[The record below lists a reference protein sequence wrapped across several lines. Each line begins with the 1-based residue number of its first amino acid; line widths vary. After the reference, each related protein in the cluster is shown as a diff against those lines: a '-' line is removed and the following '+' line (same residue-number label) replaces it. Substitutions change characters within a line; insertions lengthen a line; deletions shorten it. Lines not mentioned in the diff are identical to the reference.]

1 MRTAIDT
8 KRLDNAIRSTIKAFK
23 EATAV
28 QIWTWAM
35 NREGNLLAIEDRL
48 EDLADAGFL
57 VRILHSWPLTYK
69 MGRWR

>member
-1 MRTAIDT
+1 MSTAIDT
-8 KRLDNAIRSTIKAFK
+8 ERLDKAIRGTIKSFK

-48 EDLADAGFL
+48 EDLVEAGVL
-57 VRILHSWPLTYK
+57 TRIAQSWPPTYA
-69 MGRWR
+69 MGRRR

>member
-1 MRTAIDT
+1 MSMAIDT
-8 KRLDNAIRSTIKAFK
+8 ERLDNAIRGTIKAFK
-23 EATAV
+23 EASAV

-48 EDLADAGFL
+48 EDLADAGYL
-57 VRILHSWPLTYK
+57 VRITNSWPVTYK